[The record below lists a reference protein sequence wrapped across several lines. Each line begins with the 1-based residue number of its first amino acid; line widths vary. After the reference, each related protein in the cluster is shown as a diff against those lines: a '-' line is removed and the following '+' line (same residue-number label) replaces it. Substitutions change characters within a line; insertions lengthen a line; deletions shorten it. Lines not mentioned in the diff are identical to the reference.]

1 MNLLCTKILSANL
14 WLSLGWKLLITLGW
28 KLLIITLAAFL
39 IVVLFFYFNQDK
51 LIFFPQ
57 QISQETITE
66 TSKGYE
72 NIENIK
78 INTQDGNILSGWLVK
93 NSKLKKSPLVI
104 YFGGNAEEVSHMIR
118 ESDKFNEWSLA
129 LINYRGYGLSSGR
142 PSEKNLFDDAT
153 AIYDYYAKR
162 EDIDNKKI
170 VAMGR
175 SLGSGVAVY
184 LGTNRP
190 VEGLILVTP
199 YDSMTSLAQS
209 NYPFLPVSL
218 ILKHHFDSTSRA
230 SGIKIPML
238 ALVAG
243 NDTTIPP
250 VHAKHLVDKWG
261 GKSTIKII
269 EGANHNS
276 ISSSAVYWDY
286 IKDYLSQL
294 K

>member
-1 MNLLCTKILSANL
+1 MNLLYAKILSANL
-14 WLSLGWKLLITLGW
+14 WLSLGLKLLV
-28 KLLIITLAAFL
+28 IILAAFL

-57 QISQETITE
+57 PISQETIAE
-66 TSKGYE
+66 ISKEPE

-78 INTQDGNILSGWLVK
+78 INTQDGNMLSGWLVK
-93 NSKLKKSPLVI
+93 SSKLKKSPLVI

-118 ESDKFNEWSLA
+118 ESDKFNEWSLS

-142 PSEKNLFDDAT
+142 PSEINLFDDAA
-153 AIYDYYAKR
+153 AIYDYYARR

-170 VAMGR
+170 VVMGR

-190 VEGLILVTP
+190 VEGVILVTP
-199 YDSMTSLAQS
+199 YDSMTNLARS

-218 ILKHHFDSTSRA
+218 ILKHRFDSISRA
-230 SGIKIPML
+230 QEIRIPML

-261 GKSTIKII
+261 GKSTMKII

-276 ISSSAVYWDY
+276 ISSSEDYWDY